1 MIVLTNLR
9 IRAALALAVLGVAAT
24 GCGGAQL
31 EELQGE
37 PASVKPHT
45 VPVSRRTHPAVDG
58 CQRFVAA
65 MRRGDVAAAW
75 GQLSG
80 DTRAALVKRAQL
92 AGLKGQ
98 DLLLLKKL
106 PRATDKGT
114 ALDQAADF
122 DPVAVFALGDLKTLQ
137 LVATAPD
144 DRNIAQ
150 DLEIGDAA
158 GHKRRV
164 AMRFEG
170 YAWTLH
176 DPSLGGL

>member
-1 MIVLTNLR
+1 MLV
-9 IRAALALAVLGVAAT
+9 VLGVALV

-31 EELQGE
+31 EELTGE
-37 PASVKPHT
+37 PATVKAYT

-65 MRRGDVAAAW
+65 MQRGDVAAAW

-80 DTRAALVKRAQL
+80 DTRASLVRRAHL

-98 DLLLLKKL
+98 DLLLLKRL

-114 ALDQAADF
+114 ALDNAVAF
-122 DPVAVFALGDLKTLQ
+122 EPVTVFAVQDLKTLQ
-137 LVATAPD
+137 LVTTAPD
-144 DRNIAQ
+144 SKSIAQ
-150 DLEIGDAA
+150 DLEIGDGA

-176 DPSLGGL
+176 DPTLGGL

>member
-1 MIVLTNLR
+1 MMILTNLR
-9 IRAALALAVLGVAAT
+9 FSARPALLVLGLAAAS
-24 GCGGAQL
+24 CGGAQL

-37 PASVKPHT
+37 PASVKAHT
-45 VPVSRRTHPAVDG
+45 VSVSRRTHPAVDG

-75 GQLSG
+75 GQLSS

-114 ALDQAADF
+114 ALDQAAPF
-122 DPVAVFALGDLKTLQ
+122 DPVVVFALADLKTLQ
-137 LVATAPD
+137 LVATAAD
-144 DRNIAQ
+144 DRVVAQ
-150 DLEIGDAA
+150 DLEIGDGA
-158 GHKRRV
+158 GHKRKV